1 MTDKKGVKQK
11 SKTLKLLKIFF
22 NNKVNRSIIYLNIHQ
37 MTNITV
43 M

>member
-11 SKTLKLLKIFF
+11 SKTLKLLIFF
-22 NNKVNRSIIYLNIHQ
+22 NNKVNRSIKYLNIHQ